1 MAYNKIIYGESVLI
15 DLTGD
20 TVTEEALLS
29 GYTAHGADGEVV
41 TGACDFDVNSQD
53 ATAAAADLLSGK
65 TAYAKGQKLTGAMVN
80 RGAVSGTLATKDGAY
95 AIPQGY
101 HNGSGAVTLS
111 PTEQAKL
118 VAGNI
123 KAGVTLLGVTG
134 DYSGNTITAQQKTVT
149 PSNVQQQ
156 VTPDAGYDY
165 LSQVTVAAIPYAEQ
179 ANGAGGITVT
189 IG

>member
-1 MAYNKIIYGESVLI
+1 MAYNKIVYGQSVLI
-15 DLTGD
+15 DLTTD
-20 TVTEEALLS
+20 TVDEQHLLS

-53 ATAAAADLLSGK
+53 ATAAASDLLSGK

-101 HNGSGAVTLS
+101 HNGSGAVTIS
-111 PTEQAKL
+111 PTEQEKL
-118 VAGNI
+118 ISGNI

-134 DYSGNTITAQQKTVT
+134 DYSGGTVTAQQKTVT
-149 PSNVQQQ
+149 PSNVQQT
-156 VTPDAGYDY
+156 VTPDSGYDY
-165 LSQVTVAAIPYAEQ
+165 LSQVTVQAIPYSEQ
-179 ANGAGGITVT
+179 SNSAGGTTVT